1 MQRLLFV
8 LLVACGSKQDPAP
21 QPTPQPTEPAPG
33 SGSTPAVMTKEE
45 CEAKGA
51 RVNASI
57 GGGSQVHCTDDE
69 VDLGPVRLGI
79 EGGWCCKQ
87 K

>member
-1 MQRLLFV
+1 VKRAFFV
-8 LLVACGSKQDPAP
+8 VLVACSSPKQPAEQPAP
-21 QPTPQPTEPAPG
+21 APAPAEP
-33 SGSTPAVMTKEE
+33 STPAVMTKEE

-57 GGGSQVHCTDDE
+57 GGGSQAHCNADE
-69 VDLGPVRLGI
+69 TELAPVRLGI
-79 EGGWCCKQ
+79 EGGWCCELK